1 MLGALALPLWRF
13 EDSQAAVA
21 VHRQLAVR
29 QLLLAPISAVG
40 RPGGRW
46 AGPVPYPC
54 SGGGGG
60 GGGWG
65 IAAASLASGWAAV
78 HLSK

>member
-46 AGPVPYPC
+46 AVPVPYPW
-54 SGGGGG
+54 SWEGGFRQS
-60 GGGWG
+60 
-65 IAAASLASGWAAV
+65 AATMTSGWAAV
-78 HLSK
+78 HLSIGCLG

>member
-46 AGPVPYPC
+46 AGPVPYPR
-54 SGGGGG
+54 SG

-78 HLSK
+78 HLSI